1 MTATRSQVEQLTDL
15 GPLEDWLAEC
25 RASGLQPSSLA
36 KRAAVLRGVQRAT
49 GAPLTDVTERQV
61 RRWWLSIAGLAVRTR
76 AVRLS
81 HLACACRWLVREDI
95 RPDDPTRRIQRP
107 RLPRSVPRDVDAD
120 RARAAI
126 GAIGDD
132 AVRLAATL
140 QLDDGLRVSEVAG
153 IKPARDLITR
163 QGVDWLRVRGKGGHE
178 REVPVTADLARQLR
192 DVAGLGWLLPS
203 SASSTGHMTPD
214 HLGGL
219 IAAALRDGGLD
230 ATSHQLRHTA
240 GTAALQATGDVTI
253 AQALLGHRQLSTTQ
267 VYARPRG
274 LTHDVLAAMY
284 RTAPTTEGTPS

>member
-1 MTATRSQVEQLTDL
+1 MVTATAERSLADL
-15 GPLEDWLAEC
+15 GVLEEWLDEC
-25 RASGLQPSSLA
+25 RASGLQPGTLR
-36 KRAAVLRGVQRAT
+36 KRRSTLRGVQAAI
-49 GAPLTDVTERQV
+49 GAPLTEATERQL

-76 AVRLS
+76 AARLS
-81 HLACACRWLVREDI
+81 HVSCACRWLVREDI
-95 RPDDPTRRIQRP
+95 RPDDPTRRITRP

-126 GAIGDD
+126 AAIVDD

-140 QLDDGLRVSEVAG
+140 QLEDGLRVSEVAG

-163 QGVDWLRVRGKGGHE
+163 AGGDWLRVRGKGGHE
-178 REVPVTADLARQLR
+178 REVPVRPEVAAQLR

-203 SASSTGHMTPD
+203 AQSSTGHLTPD
-214 HLGGL
+214 RLGAL
-219 IAAALRDGGLD
+219 IAGALRDGGLD

-240 GTAALQATGDVTI
+240 GTAALQSTGDITV

-274 LTHDVLAAMY
+274 LTHEVVASLY
-284 RTAPTTEGTPS
+284 PHLTTEGTPS